1 MSKVYIIAEA
11 GVNHNGNRD
20 MAFQLIDAA
29 AETGVN
35 AIKFQ
40 TFKTENLVTKSADK
54 ADYQKQIKDGFE
66 SQFKMLKNLE
76 LSHEIHYELLDYCHK
91 KKIDFL
97 STAFDLESLD
107 FLAKQLKLKILKI
120 PSGEITNGPLL
131 LAYAK
136 TGSNLILSTGMSTL
150 GEVESAL
157 EVLAF
162 GLLNDDKIKP
172 TKTSFQQAYLSKE
185 GQLLLKEKVTIL
197 HCTTEYPAPLQDIN
211 LNAMITMRSTFDL
224 KVGYSDHS
232 EGITVPI
239 AATAIGA
246 ILIEKHFTLDKA
258 LPGPDHKA
266 SLDPGELSTMVK
278 AIRNVEKIMGSGTK
292 GPMSSE
298 LKNKS
303 VARKSLIAAKDIKK
317 GENFTEDNMTT
328 KRPGTGISPMKYWHM
343 IGKVAQ
349 NDIPRDVV
357 IKS

>member
-1 MSKVYIIAEA
+1 
-11 GVNHNGNRD
+11 
-20 MAFQLIDAA
+20 
-29 AETGVN
+29 
-35 AIKFQ
+35 
-40 TFKTENLVTKSADK
+40 
-54 ADYQKQIKDGFE
+54 
-66 SQFKMLKNLE
+66 
-76 LSHEIHYELLDYCHK
+76 
-91 KKIDFL
+91 
-97 STAFDLESLD
+97 
-107 FLAKQLKLKILKI
+107 
-120 PSGEITNGPLL
+120 
-131 LAYAK
+131 
-136 TGSNLILSTGMSTL
+136 
-150 GEVESAL
+150 
-157 EVLAF
+157 
-162 GLLNDDKIKP
+162 
-172 TKTSFQQAYLSKE
+172 
-185 GQLLLKEKVTIL
+185 
-197 HCTTEYPAPLQDIN
+197 LQDIN